1 METTMESTLKLL
13 FNIMPLIDKM
23 DTRVSEHIQKYLLLE

>member
-13 FNIMPLIDKM
+13 FNIMPLIDKKNPQ
-23 DTRVSEHIQKYLLLE
+23 VSEHIQK

>member
-13 FNIMPLIDKM
+13 FNVMPLIDKL
-23 DTRVSEHIQKYLLLE
+23 DDKVAEHIQK